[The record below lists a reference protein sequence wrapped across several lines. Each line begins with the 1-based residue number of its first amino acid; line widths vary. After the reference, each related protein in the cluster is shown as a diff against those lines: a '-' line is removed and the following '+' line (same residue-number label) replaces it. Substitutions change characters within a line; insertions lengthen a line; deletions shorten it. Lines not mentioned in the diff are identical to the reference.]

1 MKRVGSAG
9 SDRAEHSP
17 RTHRKRPRWGGVLLA
32 AALLLWACERGT
44 DASDARAVA
53 PDNAREAGA
62 PGDEAP
68 RAASSELASQENAAL
83 PAGWSLV
90 QAERL
95 SAEQNAQL
103 QRAEEARQDLAS
115 TLMGRV
121 MGVVQEKGAPAA
133 VEVCHGEAG
142 VLTAE
147 VGEEHGVR
155 IGRFSEKLR
164 NADNKP
170 PQWAE
175 AMANEAGDRRLSV
188 GPQQELAVLSPIRI
202 AAPCLT
208 CHGDRQSLE
217 PQVARA
223 ITEYYPEDRA
233 TGYAEG
239 DLRGWFWVEVPGR

>member
-1 MKRVGSAG
+1 M
-9 SDRAEHSP
+9 
-17 RTHRKRPRWGGVLLA
+17 LLA
-32 AALLLWACERGT
+32 AALLLGACERGT

-68 RAASSELASQENAAL
+68 RALSSELTSQENAAL

-90 QAERL
+90 QVERL

-121 MGVVQEKGAPAA
+121 MGVIQEKGAPAA

-170 PQWAE
+170 PPWVA
-175 AMANEAGDRRLSV
+175 AMANEAGDRRMGV

-202 AAPCLT
+202 ASPCLT
-208 CHGDRQSLE
+208 CHGDQESLA

-223 ITEYYPEDRA
+223 IADHYPEDRA

>member
-1 MKRVGSAG
+1 MLMKRDGEYGTRIWSIA
-9 SDRAEHSP
+9 
-17 RTHRKRPRWGGVLLA
+17 PRWP
-32 AALLLWACERGT
+32 ALLLGGAMVLGACERGPETAAPEEVAAQAETEKEKHST
-44 DASDARAVA
+44 DA
-53 PDNAREAGA
+53 PDTV
-62 PGDEAP
+62 
-68 RAASSELASQENAAL
+68 SSEEEAQDRPAL
-83 PAGWSLV
+83 PEGWNLL

-95 SAEQNAQL
+95 SAEQRAQL
-103 QRAEEARQDLAS
+103 ERAEAARKALAS

-133 VEVCHGEAG
+133 VEVCHSEAG
-142 VLTAE
+142 PLTAE

-164 NADNKP
+164 NADNQP
-170 PQWAE
+170 PPWA
-175 AMANEAGDRRLSV
+175 AAVANEAGEPRVGV

-208 CHGDRQSLE
+208 CHGDRESLA

-223 ITEYYPEDRA
+223 IAEYYPEDRA

-239 DLRGWFWVEVPGR
+239 DLRGWFWVEVPGS